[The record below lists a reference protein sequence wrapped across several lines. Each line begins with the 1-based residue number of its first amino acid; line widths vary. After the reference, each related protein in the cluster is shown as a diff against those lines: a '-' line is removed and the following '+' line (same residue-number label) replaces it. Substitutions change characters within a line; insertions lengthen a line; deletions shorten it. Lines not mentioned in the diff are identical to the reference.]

1 MKPAMQEKSAK
12 WYVVR
17 ARPSLE
23 LKAAEEIAG
32 RGQVAYV
39 PRYRK
44 EFQHARNKKW
54 DFRYLSLMP
63 GYLFVLASDNWPRV
77 LVLDSVESILRAH
90 NGEPAPIPD
99 ATVQA
104 LRQKQDAGEYDELRV
119 HGRVEAGTSVK
130 LVSGALAGQHGPVS
144 ASTDEHVIMMLQMFG
159 REVAAKVPL
168 EKLGPMG

>member
-1 MKPAMQEKSAK
+1 MTEQLPK

-63 GYLFVLASDNWPRV
+63 SYLFVLASDHWPRV
-77 LVLDSVESILRAH
+77 LGLASVDSILRGH

-104 LRQKQDAGEYDELRV
+104 LRQKQEAGEYDELRV

-130 LVSGALAGQHGPVS
+130 VISGALAGLQGPVS

-168 EKLGPMG
+168 DKLGQTG

>member
-1 MKPAMQEKSAK
+1 MTEKTAK

-32 RGQVAYV
+32 LGQVVYV
-39 PRYRK
+39 PRFRK
-44 EFQHARNKKW
+44 EYKHPRHKRWSTKYF
-54 DFRYLSLMP
+54 SLLT
-63 GYLFVLASDNWPRV
+63 GYLFVLASDHWPRV
-77 LVLDSVESILRAH
+77 LDCGSVDCVLRSH

-99 ATVQA
+99 GTVQA
-104 LRQKQDAGEYDELRV
+104 IRSKQETGGYDEMRV
-119 HGRVEAGTSVK
+119 HGRVEAGTPVK
-130 LVSGALAGQHGPVS
+130 VISGALSGMHGPVS

-168 EKLGPMG
+168 AKLGQTG

>member
-1 MKPAMQEKSAK
+1 MK

-32 RGQVAYV
+32 LGQVAYV
-39 PRYRK
+39 SRYRK

-54 DFRYLSLMP
+54 SVRYYSLMP
-63 GYLFVLASDNWPRV
+63 GYLFVLASDHWPRV
-77 LVLDSVESILRAH
+77 LGLDSVDSILRSH

-104 LRQKQDAGEYDELRV
+104 MRQKQDAGEFDQLRV

-130 LVSGALAGQHGPVS
+130 LTTGALAGFHGPVS
-144 ASTDEHVIMMLQMFG
+144 SSTDEHVIMMLQMFG

-168 EKLGPMG
+168 DKLAPTG